1 MSFRAYTWM
10 VCLGA
15 AVGCASPKNE
25 STTTSS
31 STSATTGGD
40 PSTEDTADSGSDGGG
55 DGGGGEIDWDAL
67 NGDVPA
73 VAVAIPEF
81 SARNMDGAARARE
94 DVLGHPTV
102 MWFYPAANTA
112 G

>member
-1 MSFRAYTWM
+1 MRFRACVWL
-10 VCLGA
+10 VSLGLT
-15 AVGCASPKNE
+15 VGCASSKE
-25 STTTSS
+25 ETSTTTSS
-31 STSATTGGD
+31 SSATTGGD
-40 PSTEDTADSGSDGGG
+40 PTTEDTADSGSDGGG

-102 MWFYPAANTA
+102 MWFYPAANTS